1 MSKGT
6 TIPKGRFNLPRATKE
21 QETKD
26 RILVFAEGRIA
37 DEAKKAGADV
47 VGGPELIEAVSAL
60 LLCLPHALDRR

>member
-1 MSKGT
+1 M
-6 TIPKGRFNLPRATKE
+6 
-21 QETKD
+21 
-26 RILVFAEGRIA
+26 VFAEGRIA